1 VLLSV
6 PGDSR
11 SFTGVAL
18 ELKVL
23 EVSMLGE
30 ADVNEGSPE
39 RAASGLSAPADA
51 IIWGLSRLVGLAKL
65 PFLECCTPCTMLVC
79 R

>member
-1 VLLSV
+1 MLSV

-11 SFTGVAL
+11 SFTRVAL

-23 EVSMLGE
+23 ELTMLG
-30 ADVNEGSPE
+30 DVDANGGSPMTD
-39 RAASGLSAPADA
+39 ASGLSVPADA

-65 PFLECCTPCTMLVC
+65 PFLECCMPCTMLVC

>member
-1 VLLSV
+1 V
-6 PGDSR
+6 PGDTR
-11 SFTGVAL
+11 SGTSVAL

-23 EVSMLGE
+23 VLVMLG
-30 ADVNEGSPE
+30 DVDANDGSPVTD
-39 RAASGLSAPADA
+39 ASGLSAPADA

-65 PFLECCTPCTMLVC
+65 PFLECCMPCTMLVC